1 MLRAPDGHAALKV
14 LLRYLL
20 ATHKH
25 FDVKKIANLLE
36 KAAGP
41 KVREA
46 IVTELDEIE
55 RRGELRGELRGER
68 TGERTGERRGQ
79 ARMLLKLLTIRFGPV
94 PAEMSAQV
102 MAADQATLSRWAAR
116 VLTAPTLETVLAKAR
131 AGASKARA
139 SASPGAA
146 LLGKREREQAR
157 PLSACPSSP
166 PPFSSPPL
174 SRLRCPSTL
183 ARRRRA
189 AHFRS
194 SSPRD
199 RWGWCGGER
208 ERRVRLTPQ
217 ADPTRR
223 RAWTATSTAGLVRS

>member
-1 MLRAPDGHAALKV
+1 M

-68 TGERTGERRGQ
+68 TGERRGQ

-94 PAEMSAQV
+94 PAEMSAHV

-139 SASPGAA
+139 SASP
-146 LLGKREREQAR
+146 
-157 PLSACPSSP
+157 
-166 PPFSSPPL
+166 
-174 SRLRCPSTL
+174 
-183 ARRRRA
+183 ARRSSTSASASASKRA
-189 AHFRS
+189 R
-194 SSPRD
+194 
-199 RWGWCGGER
+199 
-208 ERRVRLTPQ
+208 
-217 ADPTRR
+217 
-223 RAWTATSTAGLVRS
+223 